1 MHKKSII
8 ATTIAC
14 DLVYGKG
21 LSWWPSVADVL
32 PVLLKEI
39 Q

>member
-14 DLVYGKG
+14 DLVYKKG

-32 PVLLKEI
+32 PVIMKDF
-39 Q
+39 